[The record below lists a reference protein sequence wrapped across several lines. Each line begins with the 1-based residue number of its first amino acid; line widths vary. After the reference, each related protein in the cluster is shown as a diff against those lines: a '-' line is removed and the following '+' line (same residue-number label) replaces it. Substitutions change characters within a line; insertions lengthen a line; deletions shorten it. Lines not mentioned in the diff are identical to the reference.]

1 MADKPD
7 DASKTEEP
15 TGKRLTDARRK
26 GQVPISREVPTWIML
41 FGSGIMMVA
50 LMPDLLAGLA
60 EVLRNFIA
68 NAHEMPFTDAAFG
81 SAMAGLLL
89 EILKYVGWL
98 LVIFVLLALVGYIF
112 QVGVPFAPESIKP
125 KLSKISPLNGLKKYI
140 GAKHYVEF
148 AKGLLKMTIVGV
160 TGVILI
166 YPALQSIDHLPLASV
181 SDQLE
186 EMTFLILKFLIA
198 ALAVLFVIMIFDIF
212 FQRYDHRKQLRMT
225 KQEVKEEVKN
235 QEGDPQIKRR
245 LARIRFERA
254 AQRMLQAVPNADV
267 VVTNPTHFAVALAYK
282 PEEMEAPRLV
292 AKGQDFIAQKIREAA
307 EANDVTIY
315 EDPPLARVLF
325 ATVEVDEEV
334 PPEHYK
340 AVAEVISFVWNLKK
354 RKMPT

>member
-7 DASKTEEP
+7 EASKTEEP
-15 TGKRLTDARRK
+15 TGKRLADARKK

-41 FGSGIMMVA
+41 FGSGIMMVT
-50 LMPDLLAGLA
+50 LLPGLLNGLTA
-60 EVLRNFIA
+60 VLENFISG
-68 NAHEMPFTDAAFG
+68 AHEIPFTDLGFG
-81 SAMAGLLL
+81 KAMAGLLMQV
-89 EILKYVGWL
+89 LKYTGWL
-98 LVIFVLLALVGYIF
+98 LAIFVILAVIGYIG
-112 QVGVPFAPESIKP
+112 QVGVPFSTESVKP
-125 KLSKISPLNGLKKYI
+125 KLSKINPLTGLKKYI

-148 AKGLLKMTIVGV
+148 GKGLLKMSIVGIVGV
-160 TGVILI
+160 LLI
-166 YPALQSIDHLPLASV
+166 VPALQTIDHLPLASV
-181 SDQLE
+181 ADQLK
-186 EMTFLILKFLIA
+186 EMTFLILKFLAA
-198 ALAVLFVIMIFDIF
+198 ALAVLFVIMIFDIV

-225 KQEVKEEVKN
+225 RQEVKEEVKN

-245 LARIRFERA
+245 LAQIRFQRA

-282 PEEMEAPRLV
+282 PDEMDAPRLV

-307 EANDVTIY
+307 EEHDVTIV

-340 AVAEVISFVWNLKK
+340 AVAEVISFVWNAKK
-354 RKMPT
+354 RKLPN

>member
-15 TGKRLTDARRK
+15 TGKRLADARQK

-41 FGSGIMMVA
+41 FGSGIMMVT
-50 LMPDLLAGLA
+50 LLPGLLNGLTA
-60 EVLRNFIA
+60 VLQNFLIS
-68 NAHEMPFTDAAFG
+68 AHEVPFNDAAFG
-81 SAMAGLLL
+81 STMAGLLMQV
-89 EILKYVGWL
+89 LKYSGWL
-98 LVIFVLLALVGYIF
+98 LVIFVALAVIGYIG
-112 QVGVPFAPESIKP
+112 QVGVPFSVESVKP
-125 KLSKISPLNGLKKYI
+125 KLNKINPLTGLKKYI

-160 TGVILI
+160 VGVMLI
-166 YPALQSIDHLPLASV
+166 FPALQTIDHLPLAQV

-186 EMTFLILKFLIA
+186 EMSFLILKFLAA
-198 ALAVLFVIMIFDIF
+198 ALAVLFVIMIFDIV

-225 KQEVKEEVKN
+225 KQEVKEELKN
-235 QEGDPQIKRR
+235 QEGDPHVKRR
-245 LARIRFERA
+245 LAQIRFQRA

-267 VVTNPTHFAVALAYK
+267 VVTNPTHFAVALAYD
-282 PEEMEAPRLV
+282 PEAMDAPRLV

-307 EANDVTIY
+307 IEHDVTIY

-340 AVAEVISFVWNLKK
+340 AVAEVISFVWNAKK
-354 RKMPT
+354 RKLPN

>member
-1 MADKPD
+1 MSDKPD
-7 DASKTEEP
+7 EASKTEEP
-15 TGKRLTDARRK
+15 TGKRLADARRK

-50 LMPDLLAGLA
+50 LMPDLLGGLA
-60 EVLRNFIA
+60 ELLRNFISH
-68 NAHEMPFTDAAFG
+68 AHEIPFSEAAFG
-81 SAMAGLLL
+81 SAMAGLLVGV
-89 EILKYVGWL
+89 LKYVGWL
-98 LVIFVLLALVGYIF
+98 LVIFVILALIGYIF

-125 KLSKISPLNGLKKYI
+125 KLSKINPLTGLKKYL

-148 AKGLLKMTIVGV
+148 AKGLLKMTIVGI
-160 TGVILI
+160 TGLILI
-166 YPALQSIDHLPLASV
+166 VPALNTIDHLPLAGV
-181 SDQLE
+181 PDQLE
-186 EMTFLILKFLIA
+186 EMTYLILKFLAA

-212 FQRYDHRKQLRMT
+212 FQRFDHRKQLRMT
-225 KQEVKEEVKN
+225 KQEVKEEMKN

-245 LARIRFERA
+245 LARIRYERA

-282 PEEMEAPRLV
+282 PDEMDAPRLI
-292 AKGQDFIAQKIREAA
+292 AKGQDFIAMKIREAA
-307 EANDVTIY
+307 EENDITIY